1 MGFSRVGTLVP
12 FLFFIGLFLRSR
24 LFNPT
29 RNYDPTCEAAL
40 HTGSWRTFPSAWSPD
55 GCFLHSYHTD
65 LYDIDRC
72 FADYSHDIHYIFA
85 GDSTARQVFWG
96 MVDLIDNK
104 LGNGN
109 YSSYQ
114 SQRHSNFHLTFPRH
128 PSTSDSQSSD
138 SSIYF
143 SFIWD
148 PFFNSSA
155 IYELQKYSAAKNT
168 PIAVVYT
175 SIGLWFS
182 RHFSDDQMY
191 NEFSAATNRLSYSL
205 YELHSTLPTRKGARK
220 DGQTTYDNSRAHS
233 LFLSPVLYP
242 YPPLLTPDRAK
253 DMTYSRLRPMN
264 RIINERKSLTKIK
277 DDKLSELEWIKIQ
290 KHHGLANVNVPTIFN
305 TFTKDYPQGHDK
317 MGIHFNKEL
326 STVQAL
332 LLTNLR
338 CNSALSHSF
347 NSVPPHHPKNAPVKS
362 RYDYPNYQ
370 ACCAGPAPRNE
381 SATLWCLVAFLL
393 VLSGVIK
400 PRNDTRNVN
409 IALRTIAFTAVQ
421 SLLWVAIFLTIKTG
435 ITGVKRE
442 VANQSDIIIILMAIA
457 VFSLAIMKQKFSSK
471 LKPIIKIKAMDNS
484 HNIVKGFLFVVYCIV
499 FGMLPDLSVLDVRGN
514 LPVNIYWAL
523 ANCLA
528 AFFLYGACK
537 LGKSASYIMLYYL
550 KSATPVT
557 DGFDFESVDKANA
570 YLATFKLSAS
580 SVVGLESVAT
590 YFLGSSY
597 LVRCFL
603 GVLKTLYYILIN
615 TCGPI
620 LLISLI
626 NIVPDLGLIKKSH
639 SLSQGVVPVLSY
651 TSEYHFAVMLFAVST
666 ITCLFFFTLLK
677 LDHTKQ
683 FRHPHEIAQGT
694 SKIGFKA
701 DSYMKFSL
709 AFGILLVVVQLV
721 FDWGVSKIV
730 WDRNVK
736 YTHFVG
742 LELFTFF
749 SFATMQYFYLCDS
762 VKQGR
767 LLHFV
772 KKGLVILSMVMI
784 MIKLGLF
791 FVNQLYLN
799 YQEETSEKIESIKN
813 YLHLQNSNAVHI
825 FDLRIS
831 QLLMSVIFAGVIIAT
846 GLRASVPETLNKF
859 KSRFESN
866 IYDKDALSL
875 SVTGIEDSEFK
886 SHSRSYSRS
895 FSRYLTHNTS
905 ESQSLDYA
913 DLTSTNGNFKEKEK
927 RFSFSLSRTLFYCTS
942 LLLVIGQYSFELIL
956 LILLVFNI
964 PIFQYATPQ
973 ALQHLAEISHYY
985 WTIPRIFATH
995 GSFFVVQVLDSM
1007 LVVAMLVQAA
1017 KSLAGICGRYVGQ

>member
-1 MGFSRVGTLVP
+1 MGFSRFGTLVP
-12 FLFFIGLFLRSR
+12 FLFFIGLFLQSR

-29 RNYDPTCEAAL
+29 GNYDTTCEAAL

-55 GCFLHSYHTD
+55 GCFLHSYHTNLD
-65 LYDIDRC
+65 DIDRC
-72 FADYSHDIHYIFA
+72 FSDYSHDIHYIFA

-96 MVDLIDNK
+96 MVDLVDNK

-114 SQRHSNFHLTFPRH
+114 SQRHSNFHLTFPRY

-138 SSIYF
+138 SSIYL

-155 IYELQKYSAAKNT
+155 IYELQKYSASKNS

-182 RHFSDDQMY
+182 RHFPDDQMY

-205 YELHSTLPTRKGARK
+205 HELHSTLPTRKGARK
-220 DGQTTYDNSRAHS
+220 DGHTTYDNSRAHS

-242 YPPLLTPDRAK
+242 YPPSLRPDRAR
-253 DMTYSRLRPMN
+253 DMTYPRLNPMN

-277 DDKLSELEWIKIQ
+277 DEKLSESERINIQ
-290 KHHGLANVNVPTIFN
+290 KHHNLANVNVPTVFN
-305 TFTKDYPQGHDK
+305 AFTKNHPQGHDE
-317 MGIHFNKEL
+317 MGIHFNSEL

-338 CNSALSHSF
+338 CNSALSHTS
-347 NSVPPHHPKNAPVKS
+347 NYVPPHHPKSGLAKS
-362 RYDYPNYQ
+362 RYGYPNYQ
-370 ACCAGPAPRNE
+370 ACCAGPAPRSE
-381 SATLWCLVAFLL
+381 SATLWCLVSFFL
-393 VLSGVIK
+393 VLSEVIK
-400 PRNDTRNVN
+400 PRNDTRHVN
-409 IALRTIAFTAVQ
+409 LTLRTIAFTVVQ
-421 SLLWVAIFLTIKTG
+421 SLLWAATFLTIKTG

-442 VANQSDIIIILMAIA
+442 VAKTSDIIIIQMAIV
-457 VFSLAIMKQKFSSK
+457 VFSFAIMKQKFSSK
-471 LKPIIKIKAMDNS
+471 LKPIIKIKAIDNS
-484 HNIVKGFLFVVYCIV
+484 HNIAKGFLFVVYCIV

-514 LPVNIYWAL
+514 MPVNIYWAL

-528 AFFLYGACK
+528 AFFIYGACK

-550 KSATPVT
+550 KSVKHVT

-570 YLATFKLSAS
+570 YLATFKLSTS

-597 LVRCFL
+597 FVWCFL
-603 GVLKTLYYILIN
+603 GVLKTLYYILIH

-620 LLISLI
+620 MLISLI

-651 TSEYHFAVMLFAVST
+651 TSEYHLAVMLFGVST
-666 ITCLFFFTLLK
+666 ITCLFFFTILK
-677 LDHTKQ
+677 LDNTKQ
-683 FRHPHEIAQGT
+683 FRHPHEIAQGS

-701 DSYMKFSL
+701 DSYIKLSL
-709 AFGILLVVVQLV
+709 AFGILLVFVQSVL
-721 FDWGVSKIV
+721 DWGVSKIV
-730 WDRNVK
+730 WDQKVK
-736 YTHFVG
+736 NTHFVG
-742 LELFTFF
+742 LEMFTFF

-762 VKQGR
+762 VKQGQ
-767 LLHFV
+767 LLRFV
-772 KKGLVILSMVMI
+772 KKGLGIFSTVMV

-791 FVNQLYLN
+791 FVNRLYIN
-799 YQEETSEKIESIKN
+799 YQEETTEKIEGIKS
-813 YLHLQNSNAVHI
+813 YLLLRNSNAVDI

-831 QLLMSVIFAGVIIAT
+831 QVLMSIIFAGVIIAT
-846 GLRASVPETLNKF
+846 GLRASTPETLRTF

-866 IYDKDALSL
+866 MYDKDALSM
-875 SVTGIEDSEFK
+875 SVTGIEDSEVK
-886 SHSRSYSRS
+886 SHSRNYSRS
-895 FSRYLTHNTS
+895 FSRSLTHNTPG
-905 ESQSLDYA
+905 SQSLDYD
-913 DLTSTNGNFKEKEK
+913 DLTLTEGNFKEKEK
-927 RFSFSLSRTLFYCTS
+927 RFSFSLSRALFYCTS

-964 PIFQYATPQ
+964 PIFQYMTPQ
-973 ALQHLAEISHYY
+973 ASQHLAEISHYY

-1007 LVVAMLVQAA
+1007 LVVAMLVQGA
-1017 KSLAGICGRYVGQ
+1017 KSLGGICGRCVGQ